1 MHMFLWELQQKGYQN
16 RKVAIVENGSWAPSA
31 GREMK
36 ALLETMKNITI
47 IEPMVTIRGSI
58 TDETNYQL
66 ETLANNL

>member
-1 MHMFLWELQQKGYQN
+1 MHMFLWELLQKGYQN

-47 IEPMVTIRGSI
+47 IEPMITIRGSI
-58 TDETNYQL
+58 TDETNNQL
-66 ETLANNL
+66 ETLVNNL

>member
-1 MHMFLWELQQKGYQN
+1 MHMFLWELLQKGYQN

-47 IEPMVTIRGSI
+47 IEPMITIRGSI
-58 TDETNYQL
+58 TDETNNQL